1 MRGIFCFIFLQ
12 RIDTRFNPAYAG
24 NMKEI
29 VDASPDDQV
38 QPRVCGEYTKKI
50 MK

>member
-1 MRGIFCFIFLQ
+1 M
-12 RIDTRFNPAYAG
+12 DNNRFNPAYAG
-24 NMKEI
+24 NIFTFSENRY
-29 VDASPDDQV
+29 DYEV